1 MEAGIILVLLTPVSP
16 APNKTY
22 KKSIN
27 IYLMSIRVYKVKSNG
42 LLKKEIKHPINKSL
56 VGYIPKKG

>member
-1 MEAGIILVLLTPVSP
+1 M
-16 APNKTY
+16 N
-22 KKSIN
+22 
-27 IYLMSIRVYKVKSNG
+27 IRVYKVKSNG